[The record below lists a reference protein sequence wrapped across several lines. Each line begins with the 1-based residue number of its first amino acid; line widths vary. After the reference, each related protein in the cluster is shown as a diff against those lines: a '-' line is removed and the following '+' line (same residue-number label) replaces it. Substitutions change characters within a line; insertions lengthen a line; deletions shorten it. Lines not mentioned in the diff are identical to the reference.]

1 MVEIP
6 VEDMDLPIKYEEF
19 KEKLLEKESR
29 LELEGLYI
37 KGITLHP
44 KTARTILSL
53 IAVKEGPLVQT
64 HRINWYKE
72 IFGIKI
78 FLSTDIPETEYYF
91 LVD

>member
-1 MVEIP
+1 MTEIP

-19 KEKLLEKESR
+19 KEKLLDKQSK
-29 LELEGLYI
+29 LELEGRYI
-37 KGITLHP
+37 KGITLHH

-53 IAVKEGPLVQT
+53 VAEKESPLVLT
-64 HRINWYKE
+64 GINWYKE